1 MVDFAGDGSR
11 GVKMNKG
18 VSFFLGEGIS
28 SFDVSEFGGW
38 ELSKAC
44 FWFDLLFFDDF
55 GFVFGLI
62 GFFE

>member
-28 SFDVSEFGGW
+28 SFDVGEFGGG
-38 ELSKAC
+38 ELSEASFGFK
-44 FWFDLLFFDDF
+44 LLFFYN
-55 GFVFGLI
+55 FGLI
-62 GFFE
+62 F